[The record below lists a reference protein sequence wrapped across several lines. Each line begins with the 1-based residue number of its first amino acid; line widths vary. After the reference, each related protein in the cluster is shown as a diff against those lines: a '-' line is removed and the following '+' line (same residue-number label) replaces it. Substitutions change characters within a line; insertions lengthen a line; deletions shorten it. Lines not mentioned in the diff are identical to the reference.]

1 MIDPLFVFS
10 IPAILG
16 FLGKAVT
23 LAGGVSAGI
32 SAYQQL
38 RESPGGFRVS
48 PTSRQLGPGG
58 GLMTVPRT
66 RGELERGRSYLEAT
80 TNGAL
85 DGQYYR
91 ARRRMNVL
99 NPRALRR
106 SIRRVRGFS
115 RFASRVGSY
124 TNPGRRYR
132 LKGFGR
138 RRAARR

>member
-23 LAGGVSAGI
+23 IAGGVSAGI

-38 RESPGGFRVS
+38 RESPGGFRVT
-48 PTSRQLGPGG
+48 PPSRQLGPGTA
-58 GLMTVPRT
+58 LSYPRT
-66 RGELERGRSYLEAT
+66 RGELERGRSYLEAV
-80 TNGAL
+80 NGVGA
-85 DGQYYR
+85 DGYYR

-138 RRAARR
+138 RRARR

>member
-1 MIDPLFVFS
+1 MTDFLF
-10 IPAILG
+10 IAPILG
-16 FLGKAVT
+16 L
-23 LAGGVSAGI
+23 LAKIVPVLGGVAAGV
-32 SAYQQL
+32 SAYQQI
-38 RESPGGFRVS
+38 RESPGGFRVT
-48 PTSRQLGPGG
+48 PPSRQIGPGAG
-58 GLMTVPRT
+58 MVSVPRT
-66 RGELERGRSYLEAT
+66 RGEIERGRSYLEAV
-80 TNGAL
+80 NGA
-85 DGQYYR
+85 GGEGYYR

-138 RRAARR
+138 RRARR